1 LKPVQSFTPLAK
13 PPVKRWPGIFHHIQ
27 VSIFS
32 PQGLRVEDVAKVYFY
47 YAAMNAGKSTVL
59 LQASYNYRE
68 RGMRTLLFT
77 PSIDTRYG
85 TGRIESRIGLSS
97 SAISLDKVD
106 NLLTRVRLE
115 HGTESVACVLI
126 DEAQF
131 LSTDQVWQL
140 SEVADTLGIPV
151 LCYGLR
157 TDFQGKLFPGSA
169 ALLGLADDLIELK
182 TICHCGR
189 KATMNLRL
197 DATGGAVKEGA
208 QVEIGGNDR
217 YVAMCRRHFK
227 AAVAGELMVDATTA
241 HRHSKTPF
249 ATPKA

>member
-1 LKPVQSFTPLAK
+1 M
-13 PPVKRWPGIFHHIQ
+13 
-27 VSIFS
+27 
-32 PQGLRVEDVAKVYFY
+32 AKVYFY

-59 LQASYNYRE
+59 LQSSYNYRE

-85 TGRIESRIGLSS
+85 TGRIESRIGLRS
-97 SAISLDKVD
+97 SAISLSNSD
-106 NLLTRVRLE
+106 NILTRVRSE
-115 HGTESVACVLI
+115 HAISAVACVLV

-131 LSTDQVWQL
+131 LTSEQVWQL
-140 SEVADTLGIPV
+140 TDVADTLNIPV

-169 ALLGLADDLIELK
+169 TLLGLADDLSELK

-189 KATMNLRL
+189 KATMNLRV
-197 DATGGAVKEGA
+197 DQHGHAVKEGA

-217 YVAMCRRHFK
+217 YLAMCRRHFK
-227 AAVAGELMVDATTA
+227 EALAGAPIAPPAASTGGSA
-241 HRHSKTPF
+241 SPF
-249 ATPKA
+249 PRAAQ